1 MSSGDPASPAGS
13 QGLPDAATPSGVMS
27 ETGADGP
34 SGIVGEDDLK
44 TFAFATSDEAE
55 LAEQA
60 GGLAEIV
67 ATIQRDATARDLDAV
82 EDDARALLAAA
93 EDLERAAADAEGRQ
107 RDLEP
112 QDADLREIRTN
123 ALDAFGLTAD
133 YAGAAADLAQA
144 ALDLDLPQLLAVAQ
158 DAADLVGT
166 SEELTTAYA
175 DLNAELVAWAE
186 THPADAAKALARYA

>member
-34 SGIVGEDDLK
+34 SDIGEDDLK
-44 TFAFATSDEAE
+44 TFAFATTDEAE

-93 EDLERAAADAEGRQ
+93 EDLEHAAADAEGRQ
-107 RDLEP
+107 RNLEP
-112 QDADLREIRTN
+112 EDADLQEIRTN